1 MARILLVEDNKL
13 SQKMMYYTFKKYGI
27 EADFADDG
35 LQADKMARA
44 ETYDIILMDIIMPNM
59 DGYQATQYIREAEK
73 QTKHHALIIGL
84 SGNVYDSEREKC
96 LKAGMDDF
104 MTKPFNIDSL
114 RSIAKSYMIK
124 I

>member
-35 LQADKMARA
+35 IQADKMARA
-44 ETYDIILMDIIMPNM
+44 ENYDVILMDIIMPNM
-59 DGYQATQYIREAEK
+59 DGYQATRYIREAEK
-73 QTKHHALIIGL
+73 TSKHRALIIGL

-96 LKAGMDDF
+96 LNAGMDDF
-104 MTKPFNIDSL
+104 LTKPFNIESL
-114 RSIAKSYMIK
+114 RSIARNYMIK